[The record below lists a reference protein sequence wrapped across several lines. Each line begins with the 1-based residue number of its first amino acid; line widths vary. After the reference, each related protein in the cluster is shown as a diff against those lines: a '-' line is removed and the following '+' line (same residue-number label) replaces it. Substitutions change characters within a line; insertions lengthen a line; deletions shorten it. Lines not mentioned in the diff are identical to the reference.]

1 MLKSYLLALRVNLD
15 TFKSS
20 APTTVSKIQIELSRW
35 EDWCQEQNLIIGNLN
50 SQNDINN
57 WVDSFKTKYI
67 SIQTVIYTALTQNQI
82 NQRLL
87 SLDLIKKLSD
97 NLKNDPKTGDQLN
110 DWLNSLPVKSD
121 LVVSKLKNATDLT
134 QTKQLS
140 NRFVNFYSDAKNKL
154 IDADR
159 YLQNMLSDLK
169 AVAIKLNQL

>member
-1 MLKSYLLALRVNLD
+1 LVTSIA
-15 TFKSS
+15 
-20 APTTVSKIQIELSRW
+20 
-35 EDWCQEQNLIIGNLN
+35 
-50 SQNDINN
+50 
-57 WVDSFKTKYI
+57 
-67 SIQTVIYTALTQNQI
+67 IQTVIYTALTQNQI

-140 NRFVNFYSDAKNKL
+140 NRFVNFYSDAKNEL